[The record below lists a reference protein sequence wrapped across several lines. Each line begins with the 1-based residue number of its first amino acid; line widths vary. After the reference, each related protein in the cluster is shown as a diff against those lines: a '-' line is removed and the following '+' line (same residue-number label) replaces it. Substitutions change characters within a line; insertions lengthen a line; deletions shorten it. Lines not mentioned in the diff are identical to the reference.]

1 MTRPTG
7 DSAVSRNAAHARHRH
22 RKQAPARPASHHRT
36 AGTGARP
43 GRGHGR
49 RRPAGRITV
58 AIAGSALLIA
68 AAAPVVNHLLPSSS
82 GPVAAGAGTQA
93 PGSSAADTDR
103 QTRADGAGASEF
115 AGQSGRGGQP
125 HSQWSHVPV
134 ARVTAARIAAAQHDA
149 TVRAARQRAERKRQA
164 RARKA
169 AQAAAAAVYRNP
181 LRAVGNLVLERID
194 MGVDFGGSGPVYALG
209 DAVITNADGNNA
221 GWPGGGWI
229 TYKLTDGP
237 AKGLMVYLAEDVKPA
252 VQVGQNVT
260 SSTVIG
266 NMFNGGDG
274 IETGWAGPDASS
286 AESQLAEA
294 GGISGQGPFPTEVGL
309 NFEELLQALGVPAAP
324 NRDDTPHGELPS
336 TFPSDWA
343 ARL

>member
-1 MTRPTG
+1 M
-7 DSAVSRNAAHARHRH
+7 
-22 RKQAPARPASHHRT
+22 
-36 AGTGARP
+36 
-43 GRGHGR
+43 
-49 RRPAGRITV
+49 TV

-68 AAAPVVNHLLPSSS
+68 AAAPVVKHLLSSS
-82 GPVAAGAGTQA
+82 PRPPAAGGGTPAAGTPPA
-93 PGSSAADTDR
+93 NSGR

-134 ARVTAARIAAAQHDA
+134 AKVTAARIAAAQRDA
-149 TVRAARQRAERKRQA
+149 AARAARQRAKRERQA
-164 RARKA
+164 QAKKARKA
-169 AQAAAAAVYRNP
+169 RQAAAVYRNP
-181 LRAVGNLVLERID
+181 LRAVGNLILERID
-194 MGVDFGGSGPVYALG
+194 MGVDFGGSGPVYAIG
-209 DAVITNADGNNA
+209 DAVITNADANNA

-229 TYKLTDGP
+229 TYRLTDGP

-266 NMFNGGDG
+266 NMFNGGAG
-274 IETGWAGPDASS
+274 IETGWARTDASS

-294 GGISGQGPFPTEVGL
+294 GSISGQGPFPTEVGL

-324 NRDDTPHGELPS
+324 NRGDTPHGELPS
-336 TFPSDWA
+336 NYPTAASFA
-343 ARL
+343 ARD

>member
-1 MTRPTG
+1 M
-7 DSAVSRNAAHARHRH
+7 
-22 RKQAPARPASHHRT
+22 
-36 AGTGARP
+36 
-43 GRGHGR
+43 
-49 RRPAGRITV
+49 TV

-68 AAAPVVNHLLPSSS
+68 AAAPVVNHLLPSSA

-93 PGSSAADTDR
+93 AGSSAADTDR
-103 QTRADGAGASEF
+103 QTRVDGAGASEF

-149 TVRAARQRAERKRQA
+149 AVRAARHRAERKRQA
-164 RARKA
+164 QAKKARKA
-169 AQAAAAAVYRNP
+169 KQAAAVYRNP
-181 LRAVGNLVLERID
+181 LRGVGNLVLERID

-274 IETGWAGPDASS
+274 IETGWARPDASS

-294 GGISGQGPFPTEVGL
+294 GSISGQGPFPTEVGL
-309 NFEELLQALGVPAAP
+309 NFDELLQALGVPAAP

-343 ARL
+343 AHL

>member
-1 MTRPTG
+1 
-7 DSAVSRNAAHARHRH
+7 VSRNAAHARHRH
-22 RKQAPARPASHHRT
+22 RKQAPARPAAHHRT

-43 GRGHGR
+43 GRGRDRDRSHGR
-49 RRPAGRITV
+49 RRPAGRMTV

-68 AAAPVVNHLLPSSS
+68 AAAPVVNHLLPSSA
-82 GPVAAGAGTQA
+82 GPAAAGAGTQA

-149 TVRAARQRAERKRQA
+149 AVHAARQRAERERQA
-164 RARKA
+164 QAKKARKA
-169 AQAAAAAVYRNP
+169 KQAAAVYRNP

-274 IETGWAGPDASS
+274 IETGWARPDASS

-294 GGISGQGPFPTEVGL
+294 GSISGQGPFPTEVGL
-309 NFEELLQALGVPAAP
+309 NFDELLQALGVPAAP

>member
-1 MTRPTG
+1 M
-7 DSAVSRNAAHARHRH
+7 
-22 RKQAPARPASHHRT
+22 
-36 AGTGARP
+36 
-43 GRGHGR
+43 
-49 RRPAGRITV
+49 TV

-68 AAAPVVNHLLPSSS
+68 AAAPVVNHLLSSS
-82 GPVAAGAGTQA
+82 PRPTAADGGTPVAGTPHA
-93 PGSSAADTDR
+93 NSGR

-134 ARVTAARIAAAQHDA
+134 AKVTAARIAAAQRDA
-149 TVRAARQRAERKRQA
+149 AARAARERAERERQA
-164 RARKA
+164 QAKKARKA
-169 AQAAAAAVYRNP
+169 AHAAAAAVYRNP
-181 LRAVGNLVLERID
+181 LRAVASLALERID

-209 DAVITNADGNNA
+209 DAVVTNADANNA

-237 AKGLMVYLAEDVKPA
+237 AKGLMVYLAEDVKPT
-252 VQVGQNVT
+252 VQVGQKVT

-266 NMFNGGDG
+266 DMLNGGAG
-274 IETGWAGPDASS
+274 IETGWARSDASS

-294 GGISGQGPFPTEVGL
+294 GSISGQGPFPTEVGL

-324 NRDDTPHGELPS
+324 NRNDTPHGELPS
-336 TFPSDWA
+336 TYPSDWA